1 MNNIKLTI
9 VLASILIVLL
19 ALIFLPK
26 IAKAFPV
33 VGVGVVVTPSD
44 YQECI
49 NTCLA
54 YNGYDSDTYSFCQS
68 SCLYPDP
75 VVIVGPVWVHG
86 RYYPH
91 GYGRNFSPRHD
102 GHDYNGRR

>member
-9 VLASILIVLL
+9 VLASILVVLL
-19 ALIFLPK
+19 VVIFLPK
-26 IAKAFPV
+26 KAKAFT
-33 VGVGVVVTPSD
+33 VVVTPSD

-91 GYGRNFSPRHD
+91 GYGRHFSPRHD